1 MERQVVLDAVQMTAK
16 KGKTMR
22 LTAEQKQLLA
32 EIMAEMQA
40 ENEAKAK
47 PKRQP
52 RLALDLPHGVSES
65 YSYRLPL
72 TFKKHLDDMMR
83 ELNATQGF
91 ILWHLMKFACTGIR
105 TPEYVKISESLAFK
119 TFGDTMKD

>member
-1 MERQVVLDAVQMTAK
+1 MSVRVRFTP
-16 KGKTMR
+16 
-22 LTAEQKQLLA
+22 EQKQLLA
-32 EIMAEMQA
+32 EVIAKMDA
-40 ENEAKAK
+40 ENAAKAK
-47 PKRQP
+47 PKHQP

-72 TFKKHLDDMMR
+72 TFKKQLDHMMI
-83 ELNATQGF
+83 ELNATQGY

>member
-1 MERQVVLDAVQMTAK
+1 MTARK
-16 KGKTMR
+16 R

-32 EIMAEMQA
+32 TIKAGMQA
-40 ENEAKAK
+40 ENEAKVE
-47 PKRQP
+47 PVREP
-52 RLALDLPHGVSES
+52 RLALDLPHGVTES
-65 YSYRLPL
+65 YSYRLPV
-72 TFKKHLDDMMR
+72 TFKKHLDDMCK
-83 ELNATQGF
+83 EIKATQGA